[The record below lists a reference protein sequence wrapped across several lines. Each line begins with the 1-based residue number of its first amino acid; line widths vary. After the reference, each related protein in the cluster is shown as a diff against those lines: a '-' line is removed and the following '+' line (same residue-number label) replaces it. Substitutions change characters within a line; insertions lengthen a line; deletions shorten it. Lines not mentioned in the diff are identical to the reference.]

1 MTQKKASLLKLWL
14 VLLVCVA
21 PVIASYFA
29 YYVWRPAG
37 AKTNYGQLIEPQRP
51 LPPTAELTLTTLD
64 GHALDLH
71 RYRSHWIMLSVD
83 DAACPEACEKK
94 LYAMRQIRL
103 TTNQEREK
111 IERVWLI
118 TDQAPTSTMLIREYD
133 GMHIVRAQAAEL
145 SKFLPTETNT
155 TLADH
160 IYLIDP
166 LGNLMMRFP
175 KELDLG
181 RMKKDVSKLL
191 KVTSG
196 WMQIQEQTDTK

>member
-1 MTQKKASLLKLWL
+1 MTQKKASLLKFWL
-14 VLLVCVA
+14 VLLVCAA

-37 AKTNYGQLIEPQRP
+37 AKTNYGQLVEPQRS
-51 LPPTAELTLTTLD
+51 LPPATELTLTTLD

-71 RYRSHWIMLSVD
+71 RYRGHWIMLSVD
-83 DAACPEACEKK
+83 EAACAEACEKK

-118 TDQAPTSTMLIREYD
+118 TDQAPTTTMLIREYD
-133 GMHIVRAQAAEL
+133 GTHFVRAQTAQL

-155 TLADH
+155 KLEDH

-181 RMKKDVSKLL
+181 RMKKDVGKLL

-196 WMQIQEQTDTK
+196 WMQIQEKTDTK